1 MNKMSRYER
10 LYREALRI
18 RKRHGPDPKKALEGE
33 GVTLIPM
40 NTSTRLLGMYKV
52 ILRNPFVFYNDS
64 VDEAVQRMV
73 FAHELG
79 HHLFHR
85 DFAKDEELVEYTL
98 FHLTDERELEANIF
112 CAHYLL
118 EEEQV
123 YQMARAGYSY
133 PEMAKAFSVDVN
145 LMIFKLNEMQRM
157 GYDLGFKEAPDNTFF
172 SKIDGRRTL

>member
-18 RKRHGPDPKKALEGE
+18 RRRHGPDPKKALEGE

-73 FAHELG
+73 FATNWATICSIVISQKT
-79 HHLFHR
+79 R
-85 DFAKDEELVEYTL
+85 NSWNTL
-98 FHLTDERELEANIF
+98 SFI
-112 CAHYLL
+112 
-118 EEEQV
+118 
-123 YQMARAGYSY
+123 
-133 PEMAKAFSVDVN
+133 
-145 LMIFKLNEMQRM
+145 
-157 GYDLGFKEAPDNTFF
+157 
-172 SKIDGRRTL
+172 